1 LDYGGFFKAPTV
13 ALGRTAWRHFVGGL
27 RGAPADVQP
36 AGSIMTTNSL
46 DGPRVADFQPLVEI
60 DMKIGVF
67 GSQWT
72 HCDRI
77 STYVA
82 RMVSHNRT
90 DSLLYSNL
98 FSSVLNE
105 LLETVFRIHGGEG
118 DFACSV
124 RRNGPVDRIEI
135 TLPCDISQ
143 AGFYRD
149 AMDAIHGSEAAD
161 RYRLALFST
170 GPLNPDI
177 GLLELAVDYDAQMS
191 VEQVG
196 EGVIRLTADVALE
209 ESEAQ

>member
-1 LDYGGFFKAPTV
+1 
-13 ALGRTAWRHFVGGL
+13 
-27 RGAPADVQP
+27 
-36 AGSIMTTNSL
+36 MTTNSL
-46 DGPRVADFQPLVEI
+46 DGSRVREFQPLVEI

-67 GSQWT
+67 GAQWT

-105 LLETVFRIHGGEG
+105 LLETVFRIHDGDG
-118 DFACSV
+118 DFVCSV
-124 RRNGPVDRIEI
+124 RRNGAVDRIEI
-135 TLPCDISQ
+135 TLPCDARQ
-143 AGFYRD
+143 VGFYRD
-149 AMDAIHGSEAAD
+149 AIEVVHGSEAAD

-170 GPLNPDI
+170 GPLNPEI

-191 VEQVG
+191 VEQVE

-209 ESEAQ
+209 ESESQ